1 MYHTLGFSS
10 LLSLHI
16 WSRLCIHTGGS
27 IVPVTSSFQFL
38 KTFKSGHFW
47 LQFSFKD
54 LFGLKELSGCLHG
67 ACCLSNGRSVDLMGE
82 NVNMMVKDHCG
93 FVLRYFCSAT
103 QGQKL
108 PCVTEAGRMWRGSS
122 LQLSGIQ
129 SLRTFSSL

>member
-1 MYHTLGFSS
+1 MEHTLGFSS

-16 WSRLCIHTGGS
+16 WFRLRIHSGDS
-27 IVPVTSSFQFL
+27 IVPVSSSSRFL

-82 NVNMMVKDHCG
+82 DVNMTIKDHCR

-108 PCVTEAGRMWRGSS
+108 PRVIEAGRMW
-122 LQLSGIQ
+122 
-129 SLRTFSSL
+129 